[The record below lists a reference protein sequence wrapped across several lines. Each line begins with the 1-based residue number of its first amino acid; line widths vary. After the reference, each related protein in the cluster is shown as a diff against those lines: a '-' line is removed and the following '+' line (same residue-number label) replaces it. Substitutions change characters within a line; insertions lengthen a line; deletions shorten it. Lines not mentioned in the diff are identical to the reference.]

1 MPKSP
6 NMWICFSS
14 VDLPYFQIPSPGF
27 RSKAFRRKS
36 CVGECATVTQRLLL
50 VFQDTRWKLPQYIFS
65 PKVCVRWQG
74 WATQWSESYC
84 LGWNPKRVI
93 QWQLR
98 YKSWITSGF
107 PTESCVILWYNL
119 LVMRFHL
126 LTAITC
132 RLQQDHLGF
141 KVGRPC
147 QQISF
152 AATWLWFPMPLL
164 CWWMVKRMSGD
175 LSSWADGDQSV
186 RCLVWFG
193 RFHVNRCINKYICI
207 YTYVYTHISTYI
219 VRSIYVHI
227 HIFVYIY
234 LDLHIRS
241 HTYVSI

>member
-1 MPKSP
+1 MNPLIVKLNHQNHLSIFTDFFQQRTCP
-6 NMWICFSS
+6 SLQTCGFVFLQLICPISRS
-14 VDLPYFQIPSPGF
+14 LHRAF
-27 RSKAFRRKS
+27 RSKAFRSKS

-207 YTYVYTHISTYI
+207 YIPMYI
-219 VRSIYVHI
+219 L
-227 HIFVYIY
+227 IY
-234 LDLHIRS
+234 L
-241 HTYVSI
+241 HT